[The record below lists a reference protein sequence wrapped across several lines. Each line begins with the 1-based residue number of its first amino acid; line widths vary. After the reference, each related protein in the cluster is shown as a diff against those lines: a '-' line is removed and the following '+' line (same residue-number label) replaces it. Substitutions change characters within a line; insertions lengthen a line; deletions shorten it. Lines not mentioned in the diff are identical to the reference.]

1 MTPQSPARA
10 AAIPYFPIVA
20 FSLGFIATFAAL
32 ALAQS
37 LLLAPLLL

>member
-10 AAIPYFPIVA
+10 AAIPYFPVA
-20 FSLGFIATFAAL
+20 AFAVGFIATFAAL
-32 ALAQS
+32 AVAES